1 MRDYIKFLKL
11 KKPVSIIFDNRG
23 NRWADADYETE
34 YCDTTGKI
42 TCHVIRIYNNADSR
56 DSLTLLAHELIHAW
70 QAENNK
76 DEIHGPYFVR
86 LARKMEKKFNLR
98 EVYLPGIDE
107 E

>member
-1 MRDYIKFLKL
+1 MRDYIQYLKL
-11 KKPVSIIFDNRG
+11 KRPVQLTVINHASKSC
-23 NRWADADYETE
+23 DAEYETE
-34 YCDTTGKI
+34 YYDNGKI
-42 TCHVIRIYNNADSR
+42 ARHLITIYNNPYSR
-56 DSLTLLAHELIHAW
+56 DFNTLVAHELIHAW

-86 LARKMEKKFNLR
+86 LARKMETKFNLR